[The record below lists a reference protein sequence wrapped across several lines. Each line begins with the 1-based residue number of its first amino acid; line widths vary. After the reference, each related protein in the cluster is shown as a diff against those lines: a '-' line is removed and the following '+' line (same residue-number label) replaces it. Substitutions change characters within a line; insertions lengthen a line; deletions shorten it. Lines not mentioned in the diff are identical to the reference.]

1 MPTYK
6 RISHYLPIT
15 FRNGNTVKRFAKHC
29 VQCQELV
36 SGEHML
42 GVAVHLQERLI
53 IAAEATCP
61 RCEARFPIACVIT
74 DDKHVHRVIV
84 PMRILR
90 WWLSTVT
97 PVPATDQRPI
107 EPVDK
112 TWDFQALNQS
122 ALEPVSLPSE
132 SLECSSEIIGQYQ
145 NRPIFAWVRDDQQP
159 YRFSHILGEHQKKI
173 LKSDEILVDRYLV
186 YQRDPPGN
194 LPL

>member
-1 MPTYK
+1 
-6 RISHYLPIT
+6 
-15 FRNGNTVKRFAKHC
+15 
-29 VQCQELV
+29 
-36 SGEHML
+36 ML

-97 PVPATDQRPI
+97 PVPATDPRPI